1 MKVSFIRKRR
11 FSFREKTGTPSSA
24 PGGGLR
30 HCAETR
36 VSDTQ
41 MLSCFI
47 FASKGLLDPLSESA
61 DRAKRVVI
69 VVEIYH
75 MRRARLR
82 PPCPRDF
89 QENLLTVGG
98 VGGQPCLYSTGQ
110 WAAGALDHQGEL
122 SQQPNGD
129 AVKSSPP
136 ISGHDCGAWPGRP
149 RPNSGHP

>member
-1 MKVSFIRKRR
+1 M
-11 FSFREKTGTPSSA
+11 PSPA
-24 PGGGLR
+24 LGGGLR

-41 MLSCFI
+41 MFRCFI
-47 FASKGLLDPLSESA
+47 FPSKGLLDPLSESA

-75 MRRARLR
+75 MRRARLH

-89 QENLLTVGG
+89 QENLLTLEV

-122 SQQPNGD
+122 SQQTNGD

-136 ISGHDCGAWPGRP
+136 ISGHDCRAWPERP
-149 RPNSGHP
+149 QPKSGHP